1 MLIPNVEFINGIW
14 RGKIQ
19 LNSWSN
25 FFEDVKYID
34 LNVGGDSKV
43 EKIEERHK
51 LAYEYIISNQEKL
64 LSLILNELMER
75 YPIMQEEY
83 GYDEDELDE
92 YMPNVYNIVDFKN
105 ILNPKRIYI
114 LNVENEGVAYVGF
127 HFMCLWDE
135 EHDFG
140 VMMHKDKVIKMG
152 GSDSAFLS
160 WIAEEDKSKSELDK

>member
-114 LNVENEGVAYVGF
+114 LNVENECISYVGF
-127 HFMCLWDE
+127 HFMCSWDE
-135 EHDFG
+135 EHDLG
-140 VMMHKDKVIKMG
+140 VMMHKEGIVKMG
-152 GSDSAFLS
+152 GSDSSFLS
-160 WIAEEDKSKSELDK
+160 WIAEQDKSNC

>member
-25 FFEDVKYID
+25 FFENVKYID
-34 LNVGGDSKV
+34 LNLGGDSKV
-43 EKIEERHK
+43 EKIEDRHK

-92 YMPNVYNIVDFKN
+92 YMPNVNNIVDFKN

-140 VMMHKDKVIKMG
+140 VVMHKEKIVKMG

-160 WIAEEDKSKSELDK
+160 WIAEEDKSNYELDK

>member
-64 LSLILNELMER
+64 LSLILNELMQR
-75 YPIMQEEY
+75 YPIMQEE
-83 GYDEDELDE
+83 
-92 YMPNVYNIVDFKN
+92 
-105 ILNPKRIYI
+105 
-114 LNVENEGVAYVGF
+114 
-127 HFMCLWDE
+127 
-135 EHDFG
+135 
-140 VMMHKDKVIKMG
+140 
-152 GSDSAFLS
+152 
-160 WIAEEDKSKSELDK
+160 